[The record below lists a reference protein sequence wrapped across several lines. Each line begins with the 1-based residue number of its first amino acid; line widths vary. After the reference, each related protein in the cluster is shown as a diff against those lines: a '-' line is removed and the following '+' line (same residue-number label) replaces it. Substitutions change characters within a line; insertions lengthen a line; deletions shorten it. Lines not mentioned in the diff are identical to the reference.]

1 MMNIA
6 NLGEVTVG
14 YKYNSSLQNRPKIT
28 DVKMAHDIIMRMMD
42 MDKIGLQEQIVV
54 LYLNQANL
62 VIGSS
67 NAFTGGLTGSVVDI
81 RIIVATALNLMAT
94 GVIISHNHPSSN
106 LKASTQDITLTKKL
120 KTALSYMDINLL
132 DHIIVTPENEYLSM
146 SNEGLL

>member
-67 NAFTGGLTGSVVDI
+67 NAFTGGLTGSVIDI

-94 GVIISHNHPSSN
+94 GVIIAHNHPSSN

-132 DHIIVTPENEYLSM
+132 DHLIVTPENEYLSM

>member
-1 MMNIA
+1 MNIA

-28 DVKMAHDIIMRMMD
+28 DVKMAHEIIMRMMD

-94 GVIISHNHPSSN
+94 GVIIAHNHPSSN

-132 DHIIVTPENEYLSM
+132 DHLIVTPENEYLSM

>member
-28 DVKMAHDIIMRMMD
+28 DVKMAHEIIMRMMD

-94 GVIISHNHPSSN
+94 GVIIAHNHPSSN

-132 DHIIVTPENEYLSM
+132 DHLIVTPENEYLSM

>member
-81 RIIVATALNLMAT
+81 RIIIATALNLMAT
-94 GVIISHNHPSSN
+94 GVIIAHNHPSSN

-132 DHIIVTPENEYLSM
+132 DHLIVTPENEYLSM
-146 SNEGLL
+146 SNEGLF

>member
-14 YKYNSSLQNRPKIT
+14 YKYNSSLKNRPKIT
-28 DVKMAHDIIMRMMD
+28 DVKMAHEIIMRMMD

-67 NAFTGGLTGSVVDI
+67 NAFTGGLTGSIVDI
-81 RIIVATALNLMAT
+81 RIIVATALNLMAVA
-94 GVIISHNHPSSN
+94 VIIAHNHPSSN

-132 DHIIVTPENEYLSM
+132 DHLIVTPENEYLSM

>member
-1 MMNIA
+1 MNIA

-14 YKYNSSLQNRPKIT
+14 YKYNSSLKNRPKIT
-28 DVKMAHDIIMRMMD
+28 DVKMAHEIIMRMMD

-67 NAFTGGLTGSVVDI
+67 NAFTGGLTGSIVDI
-81 RIIVATALNLMAT
+81 RIIVATALNLMAVA
-94 GVIISHNHPSSN
+94 VIIAHNHPSSN

-132 DHIIVTPENEYLSM
+132 DHLIVTPENEYLSM

>member
-28 DVKMAHDIIMRMMD
+28 DVKMAHEIIMRMMD

-81 RIIVATALNLMAT
+81 RIIIATALNLMAT
-94 GVIISHNHPSSN
+94 GVIIAHNHPSSN

-132 DHIIVTPENEYLSM
+132 DHLIVTPENEYLSM
-146 SNEGLL
+146 SNEGLF

>member
-1 MMNIA
+1 MNIA

-81 RIIVATALNLMAT
+81 RIIIATALNLMAT
-94 GVIISHNHPSSN
+94 GVIIAHNHPSSN

-132 DHIIVTPENEYLSM
+132 DHLIVTPENEYLSM
-146 SNEGLL
+146 SNEGLF

>member
-28 DVKMAHDIIMRMMD
+28 DVKMAHEIIMRMMD

-94 GVIISHNHPSSN
+94 GVIIAHNHPSSN

-120 KTALSYMDINLL
+120 KTALSFMDINLL
-132 DHIIVTPENEYLSM
+132 DHLIVTPENEYLSM
-146 SNEGLL
+146 SNEGLI

>member
-14 YKYNSSLQNRPKIT
+14 YKYNSSLKNRPKIT

-94 GVIISHNHPSSN
+94 GVIIAHNHPSSN

-132 DHIIVTPENEYLSM
+132 DHLIVTPENEYLSM

>member
-28 DVKMAHDIIMRMMD
+28 DVKVAYNIIMRMMD

-67 NAFTGGLTGSVVDI
+67 NAFTGGLTGSIVDI
-81 RIIVATALNLMAT
+81 RIIVATALNLMAVA
-94 GVIISHNHPSSN
+94 VIIAHNHPSSN

-132 DHIIVTPENEYLSM
+132 DHLIVTPENEYLSM

>member
-28 DVKMAHDIIMRMMD
+28 DVKMAHEIIMRMMD
-42 MDKIGLQEQIVV
+42 MNKIGLQEQIVV

-81 RIIVATALNLMAT
+81 RIIIATALNLMAT
-94 GVIISHNHPSSN
+94 GVIIAHNHPSSN

-132 DHIIVTPENEYLSM
+132 DHLIVTPENEYLSM
-146 SNEGLL
+146 SNEGLF

>member
-28 DVKMAHDIIMRMMD
+28 DVKIAHEIIMRMMD
-42 MDKIGLQEQIVV
+42 MNKIGLQEQIVV

-94 GVIISHNHPSSN
+94 GVIIAHNHPSSN

-132 DHIIVTPENEYLSM
+132 DHLIVTPENEYLSM
-146 SNEGLL
+146 SNEGLF

>member
-28 DVKMAHDIIMRMMD
+28 DVKMAHEIIMRMMD
-42 MDKIGLQEQIVV
+42 MNKIGLQEQIVV

-81 RIIVATALNLMAT
+81 RIIIATALNLMAT
-94 GVIISHNHPSSN
+94 GVIIAHNHPSSN

-132 DHIIVTPENEYLSM
+132 DHLIVTPENEYLSM

>member
-6 NLGEVTVG
+6 NLGEDTVG

-28 DVKMAHDIIMRMMD
+28 DVKMAHEIIMRMMD

-94 GVIISHNHPSSN
+94 GVIIAHNHPSSN

-120 KTALSYMDINLL
+120 KTALSFMDINLL
-132 DHIIVTPENEYLSM
+132 DHLIVTPENEYLSM
-146 SNEGLL
+146 SNEGLI

>member
-28 DVKMAHDIIMRMMD
+28 DVKMAHEIIMRMMD

-81 RIIVATALNLMAT
+81 RIIVATALNLMA
-94 GVIISHNHPSSN
+94 VAVLIAHNHPSSN

-132 DHIIVTPENEYLSM
+132 DHLIVTPENEYLSM

>member
-1 MMNIA
+1 MMNVA

-14 YKYNSSLQNRPKIT
+14 YKYNSSLQNRPKVT
-28 DVKMAHDIIMRMMD
+28 DLKVAHNIIMKMMD

-67 NAFTGGLTGSVVDI
+67 NAFTGGLTGCVVDI

-94 GVIISHNHPSSN
+94 GVIIAHNHPSSN

-132 DHIIVTPENEYLSM
+132 DHLIVTPENEYLSM

>member
-28 DVKMAHDIIMRMMD
+28 DVKMAHEIIMRMMD

-94 GVIISHNHPSSN
+94 GVIIAHNHPSSN

-132 DHIIVTPENEYLSM
+132 DHLIVTPENEYLSM
-146 SNEGLL
+146 SNEGLF

>member
-28 DVKMAHDIIMRMMD
+28 DVKVAYNIIMRMMD

-67 NAFTGGLTGSVVDI
+67 NAFTGGLTGAVVDI

-94 GVIISHNHPSSN
+94 GVIIAHNHPSSN

-132 DHIIVTPENEYLSM
+132 DHLIVTPENEYLSM

>member
-1 MMNIA
+1 MMNVA

-28 DVKMAHDIIMRMMD
+28 DVKMAHEIIMRMMD

-94 GVIISHNHPSSN
+94 GVIIAHNHPSSN

-132 DHIIVTPENEYLSM
+132 DHLIVTPENEYLSM
-146 SNEGLL
+146 SNDGLL

>member
-14 YKYNSSLQNRPKIT
+14 YKYNSSLKNRPKIT
-28 DVKMAHDIIMRMMD
+28 DVKMAHEIIMRMMD

-67 NAFTGGLTGSVVDI
+67 NAFTGGLTGSIVDI

-94 GVIISHNHPSSN
+94 GVIIAHNHPSSN

-132 DHIIVTPENEYLSM
+132 DHLIVTPENEYLSM
-146 SNEGLL
+146 SNEGLF

>member
-28 DVKMAHDIIMRMMD
+28 DVKMAHEIIMRMMD

-67 NAFTGGLTGSVVDI
+67 NAFTGGLTGSIVDI

-94 GVIISHNHPSSN
+94 GVIIAHNHPSSN
-106 LKASTQDITLTKKL
+106 LKASTQDIALTKKL

-132 DHIIVTPENEYLSM
+132 DHLIVTPENEYLSM